1 MAKDPVAKQ
10 MEAIRRGAV
19 DIVPEAELEAKLRAA
34 LAESRP
40 LRVKY
45 GADPSAPD
53 IHLGHTVPLNK
64 LRQFQ
69 DLGHLVVFIIGDFT
83 ALVGDPSGRSK
94 TRRRLSPE
102 EVEAN
107 ARTYQDQV
115 FRILDRERTEV
126 VYNSRWLS
134 PMTFPEIVDL
144 ASRATVAR
152 MLERD
157 DFSKRYREGK
167 PISILEFLYPLMQ
180 GYDSVVVRAD
190 VELGGTDQT
199 FNLLL
204 AREIQREYGQAPQA
218 ILTLPLLE
226 GTDGVQKMSK
236 SLGNYIGVS
245 EPARDI
251 YGKVMSVSDDLMWR
265 YFTLL
270 STLSPE
276 EIEGARAE
284 CRAGANPIAW
294 KKKLA
299 FELTARFAGP
309 EAAAAARDYF
319 REVHQKKEVPDRM
332 PEVEVGEE
340 DLTEG
345 KIPVIELLRLSGLVP
360 SNAEAR
366 RKIAEGAVS
375 YDGEKISEHGA
386 LIAVKDS
393 GVLKL
398 GKRKFRRTRLVPGRK
413 KN

>member
-1 MAKDPVAKQ
+1 MVQVPVSKQ
-10 MEAIRRGAV
+10 MEVIRRGAV
-19 DIVPEAELEAKLRAA
+19 DIVPEAELAAKLRAA

-53 IHLGHTVPLNK
+53 IHLGHTVPLSK

-94 TRRRLSPE
+94 TRRRLSAE
-102 EVEAN
+102 EVKAN
-107 ARTYQDQV
+107 ALTYQDQV
-115 FRILDRERTEV
+115 FKILDRDRTEV

-134 PMTFPEIVDL
+134 PLTFPEIVDL

-157 DFSKRYREGK
+157 DFATRYREGK

-180 GYDSVVVRAD
+180 GYDSVEVRAD

-204 AREIQREYGQAPQA
+204 AREIQREYGQPPQA
-218 ILTLPLLE
+218 IVTLPLLE

-265 YFTLL
+265 YYELL
-270 STLSPE
+270 SRLPAA
-276 EIEGARAE
+276 EIAAGKKE
-284 CRAGANPIAW
+284 CRSGTNPISW

-309 EAAAAARDYF
+309 PAAAAARDYF
-319 REVHQKKEVPDRM
+319 EEVHQKKEVPDDM
-332 PEVEVGEE
+332 PEVVLGEK
-340 DLTEG
+340 DLSAGTV
-345 KIPVIELLRLSGLVP
+345 PVIELLRLSGLVP

-375 YDGEKISEHGA
+375 YDGEKINEHGA
-386 LIAVKDS
+386 LLRVKDS
-393 GVLKL
+393 GVLRL
-398 GKRKFRRTRLVPGRK
+398 GKRKFRRIRLSGRA
-413 KN
+413 KNK

>member
-1 MAKDPVAKQ
+1 
-10 MEAIRRGAV
+10 MEAIRRGV
-19 DIVPEAELEAKLRAA
+19 IEIVPERELEEKIRSA

-53 IHLGHTVPLNK
+53 IHLGHTVPLAK

-102 EVEAN
+102 EVREN
-107 ARTYQDQV
+107 ALTYQEQV
-115 FRILDRERTEV
+115 FKILDRERTEV
-126 VYNSRWLS
+126 VYNSSWLS
-134 PMTFPEIVDL
+134 ELRFPEVVEL
-144 ASRATVAR
+144 AARATVAR

-180 GYDSVVVRAD
+180 GYDSVVVRSD

-204 AREIQREYGQAPQA
+204 AREIQREYGQPPQS
-218 ILTLPLLE
+218 IVTLPLLE

-236 SLGNYIGVS
+236 SLGNYIGIS

-251 YGKVMSVSDDLMWR
+251 FGKVMSVSDNLMWR
-265 YFTLL
+265 YFELL
-270 STLSPE
+270 SRRPPE
-276 EIEGARAE
+276 EIAAGREE
-284 CRAGANPIAW
+284 CRSGTNPIAW

-299 FELTARFAGP
+299 YELTARFAGAG
-309 EAAAAARDYF
+309 EAAAARRYF
-319 REVHQKKEVPDRM
+319 EEVHQQKEVPGQM
-332 PEVEVGEE
+332 PEIEIPPGA
-340 DLTEG
+340 LAAGT
-345 KIPVIELLRLSGLVP
+345 IPVIELLRLSGLVP

-375 YDGEKISEHGA
+375 YDGEKISEHEA
-386 LIAVKDS
+386 RIPVKDN

-398 GKRKFRRTRLVPGRK
+398 GKRNFRRTRLPGPAEK
-413 KN
+413 K

>member
-1 MAKDPVAKQ
+1 MAKDPVAQQ
-10 MEAIRRGAV
+10 MEVIRRGAV
-19 DIVPEAELEAKLRAA
+19 AIVPEAELEARLRAA
-34 LAESRP
+34 IAESRP

-53 IHLGHTVPLNK
+53 IHLGHTVPLGK

-94 TRRRLSPE
+94 TRRRLSPQ
-102 EVEAN
+102 EVKEN
-107 ARTYQDQV
+107 ALTYQDQV
-115 FRILDRERTEV
+115 FKILDRERTEV
-126 VYNSRWLS
+126 VYNSHWLS
-134 PMTFPEIVDL
+134 PMRFPEIVDL

-157 DFSKRYREGK
+157 DFAKRYREGK
-167 PISILEFLYPLMQ
+167 PISVLEFLYPLMQ
-180 GYDSVVVRAD
+180 GYDSVMVRAD

-204 AREIQREYGQAPQA
+204 AREIQREYGQPPQA
-218 ILTLPLLE
+218 IVTLPLLE

-245 EPARDI
+245 EPPRDI
-251 YGKVMSVSDDLMWR
+251 FGKVMSVSDELMWR
-265 YFTLL
+265 YYELL
-270 STLSPE
+270 SRLSAPE
-276 EIEGARAE
+276 IAAGREE
-284 CRAGANPIAW
+284 CRRGTNPIVW

-299 FELTARFAGP
+299 YELAARFSDPGQ
-309 EAAAAARDYF
+309 AAAARDYF
-319 REVHQKKEVPDRM
+319 EEVHQKKEVPERM

-340 DLTEG
+340 ALSGGT
-345 KIPVIELLRLSGLVP
+345 IPIIDLLRLAGLVP

-375 YDGEKISEHGA
+375 YDGEKVNEHGA
-386 LIAVKDS
+386 LVRVKDN

-398 GKRKFRRTRLVPGRK
+398 GKRKFRRTRLSGGRK
-413 KN
+413 NN

>member
-1 MAKDPVAKQ
+1 MDNDPVSRQ
-10 MEAIRRGAV
+10 MEVIRRGAV
-19 DIVPEAELEAKLRAA
+19 EIIPERELEEKLRSA
-34 LAESRP
+34 LAAGRP

-53 IHLGHTVPLNK
+53 IHLGHTVPLSK

-102 EVEAN
+102 EVKEN
-107 ARTYQDQV
+107 ALTYQEQV
-115 FRILDRERTEV
+115 FKILDRDRTEV

-134 PMTFPEIVDL
+134 PLTFPEIVDL
-144 ASRATVAR
+144 AARATVAR

-157 DFSKRYREGK
+157 DFGKRYREGK
-167 PISILEFLYPLMQ
+167 PISVLEFLYPLMQ
-180 GYDSVVVRAD
+180 GYDSVAVRAD

-204 AREIQREYGQAPQA
+204 AREIQREYGQPPQV
-218 ILTLPLLE
+218 IVTLPLLE

-236 SLGNYIGVS
+236 SLGNYIGIS

-251 YGKVMSVSDDLMWR
+251 FGKVMSISDDLMWR
-265 YFTLL
+265 YYELL
-270 STLSPE
+270 SRLPAG
-276 EIEGARAE
+276 EIAGGKEE
-284 CRAGANPIAW
+284 CRSGANPIAW

-299 FELTARFAGP
+299 WELAARFAGT
-309 EAAAAARDYF
+309 AAAAEAGAYF
-319 REVHQKKEVPDRM
+319 EEVHQKKEIPEDM
-332 PEVEVGEE
+332 PEVVLEE
-340 DLTEG
+340 KDLSAGTV
-345 KIPVIELLRLSGLVP
+345 PVIELLRLSGLVP

-375 YDGEKISEHGA
+375 YDGEKINEHGA
-386 LIAVKDS
+386 EVRVKDG
-393 GVLKL
+393 GVLRL
-398 GKRKFRRTRLVPGRK
+398 GKRKFRRIRLEPPPE

>member
-1 MAKDPVAKQ
+1 
-10 MEAIRRGAV
+10 MEVIRRGAV
-19 DIVPEAELEAKLRAA
+19 NIVPEAELEDRLRAA
-34 LAESRP
+34 LRESRP
-40 LRVKY
+40 LRIKY

-53 IHLGHTVPLNK
+53 IHLGHTVPLSK

-102 EVEAN
+102 EVKSN
-107 ARTYQDQV
+107 ALTYQDQV
-115 FRILDRERTEV
+115 FKILDRERTEV

-134 PMTFPEIVDL
+134 PLRFPEIVDL

-157 DFSKRYREGK
+157 DFATRYREGK

-180 GYDSVVVRAD
+180 GYDSVEVRAD

-204 AREIQREYGQAPQA
+204 AREIQREYGQPPQA
-218 ILTLPLLE
+218 IVTLPLLE

-236 SLGNYIGVS
+236 SLGNYIGIS

-251 YGKVMSVSDDLMWR
+251 YGKVMSISDDLMWR
-265 YFTLL
+265 YYELL
-270 STLSPE
+270 SRLPAE
-276 EIEGARAE
+276 EIAAGKQD
-284 CRAGANPIAW
+284 CRSGTNPIAW

-299 FELTARFAGP
+299 DELTARFTGR
-309 EAAAAARDYF
+309 AATAAARDYF
-319 REVHQKKEVPDRM
+319 EEVHQKKEVPERM
-332 PEVEVGEE
+332 PEV
-340 DLTEG
+340 
-345 KIPVIELLRLSGLVP
+345 KIGRDELSGGTIGIIDLLRRAGLVP

-375 YDGEKISEHGA
+375 YDGEKINEHGA
-386 LIAVKDS
+386 LLRVKDG
-393 GVLKL
+393 GVLRL
-398 GKRKFRRTRLVPGRK
+398 GKRKFRRTRLSGPG
-413 KN
+413 KNNS